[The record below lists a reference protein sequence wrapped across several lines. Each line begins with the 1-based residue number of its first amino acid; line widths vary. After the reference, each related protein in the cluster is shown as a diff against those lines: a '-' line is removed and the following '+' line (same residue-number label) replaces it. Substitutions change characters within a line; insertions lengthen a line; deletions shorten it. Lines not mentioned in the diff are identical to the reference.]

1 MDNFLIFGAIVLILC
16 ISFSKLLY
24 KVGVPTLLIFMG
36 LGMLFGSDG
45 IGKIDFEDYKLAEN
59 VATLALVFIMFY
71 GGFGTS
77 WKVVKPVVAKA
88 ILLSSVGTVLT
99 ALITGLFCYYALN
112 FSFLESMLIG
122 SVLSSTDAASVFSI
136 LRSRKLALKGGTSP
150 ILEVESGSNDPFAY
164 MLTIVIL
171 SLLIDD
177 KNISVPF
184 LLAKQII
191 FGTIIGVALG
201 YIASWVLRNIHFEID
216 SFHLIFVMA
225 IAILGYSFSNLI
237 GGNGFLSVYISGL
250 IIGSRKI
257 YRRKSLFNF
266 FDGISWLMQIILF
279 FMLGLLSFPS
289 RLPDVALQ
297 GTLIAIFMMF
307 IARPIAVFSILSFFK
322 LPINQQTFISFVGI
336 RGAASIAFS
345 IYAVTSP
352 IQLPDVFHIV
362 FIVVLFSIIFQGSF
376 IPFMAKKLNMITVK
390 PEHKLKSLGDI
401 EDESYNQL
409 LEFTITKKHKW
420 ANKKIVDCEIPKD
433 ILIVMIK
440 RGKDIV
446 VPNGQ
451 TVLLPSDTLIL
462 SGSNLDKVL

>member
-1 MDNFLIFGAIVLILC
+1 MC

-45 IGKIDFEDYKLAEN
+45 IGKIDFDDYKLAEN
-59 VATLALVFIMFY
+59 MATIALVFIMFY

-77 WKVVKPVVAKA
+77 WKVVKPVAVKA
-88 ILLSSVGTVLT
+88 VLLSSIGTVLT
-99 ALITGLFCYYALN
+99 AAITGLFCYYALN
-112 FSFLESMLIG
+112 FSFLEAMLIG

-136 LRSRKLALKGGTSP
+136 LRSRKLALKDGTAP

-171 SLLIDD
+171 SLLVGDT
-177 KNISVPF
+177 NISVPI
-184 LLAKQII
+184 LLAKQIF
-191 FGTIIGVALG
+191 FGIIIGVILG

-225 IAILGYSFSNLI
+225 IAILGYSFSSLI
-237 GGNGFLSVYISGL
+237 DGNGFLCVYISGL
-250 IIGSRKI
+250 IIGSSKI
-257 YRRKSLFNF
+257 YRRKSLSNF
-266 FDGISWLMQIILF
+266 FDGISWLMQIVLF
-279 FMLGLLSFPS
+279 FMLGLLAFPS
-289 RLPDVALQ
+289 RLPEAALS

-322 LPINQQTFISFVGI
+322 LPINQQSFISFVGI

-345 IYAVTSP
+345 IYAVTSSA
-352 IQLPDVFHIV
+352 QLPDIFHIV

-376 IPFMAKKLNMITVK
+376 IPFMAKKLNMIAVK
-390 PEHKLKSLGDI
+390 PEHKLKSLDDI

-420 ANKKIVDCEIPKD
+420 ANKKIMDSEIPKD

-451 TVLLPSDTLIL
+451 TVLLPNDTIIL

>member
-1 MDNFLIFGAIVLILC
+1 MC

-45 IGKIDFEDYKLAEN
+45 IGKIDFDDYKLAEN
-59 VATLALVFIMFY
+59 MATIALVFIMFY

-77 WKVVKPVVAKA
+77 WKVVKPVAVKA
-88 ILLSSVGTVLT
+88 VLLSSIGTVLT
-99 ALITGLFCYYALN
+99 AAITGLFCYYALN
-112 FSFLESMLIG
+112 FSFLEAMLIG

-136 LRSRKLALKGGTSP
+136 LRSRKLALKGGTAP

-171 SLLIDD
+171 SLLVGDT
-177 KNISVPF
+177 NISVPI
-184 LLAKQII
+184 LLAKQIF
-191 FGTIIGVALG
+191 FGIIIGVILG

-225 IAILGYSFSNLI
+225 IAILGYSFSSLI
-237 GGNGFLSVYISGL
+237 DGNGFLCVYISGL
-250 IIGSRKI
+250 IIGSSKI
-257 YRRKSLFNF
+257 YRRKSLSNF
-266 FDGISWLMQIILF
+266 FDGISWLMQIVLF
-279 FMLGLLSFPS
+279 FMLGLLAFPS
-289 RLPDVALQ
+289 RLPEAALS

-322 LPINQQTFISFVGI
+322 LPINQQSFISFVGI

-345 IYAVTSP
+345 IYAVTSSA
-352 IQLPDVFHIV
+352 QLPDIFHIV

-376 IPFMAKKLNMITVK
+376 IPFMAKKLNMIAVK
-390 PEHKLKSLGDI
+390 PEHKLKSLDDI

-420 ANKKIVDCEIPKD
+420 ANKKIMDSEIPKD

-451 TVLLPSDTLIL
+451 TVLLPNDTIIL

>member
-1 MDNFLIFGAIVLILC
+1 MNSILIFGAIVLILC

-45 IGKIDFEDYKLAEN
+45 IGKIDFDDYKLAEN
-59 VATLALVFIMFY
+59 MATIALVFIMFY

-77 WKVVKPVVAKA
+77 WKVVKPVAVKA
-88 ILLSSVGTVLT
+88 VLLSSIGTVLT
-99 ALITGLFCYYALN
+99 AAITGLFCYYALN
-112 FSFLESMLIG
+112 FSFLEAMLIG

-136 LRSRKLALKGGTSP
+136 LRSRKLALKGGTAP

-171 SLLIDD
+171 SLLVGDT
-177 KNISVPF
+177 NISVPI
-184 LLAKQII
+184 LLAKQIF
-191 FGTIIGVALG
+191 FGIIIGVILG

-225 IAILGYSFSNLI
+225 IAILGYSFSSLI
-237 GGNGFLSVYISGL
+237 DGNGFLCVYISGL
-250 IIGSRKI
+250 IIGSSKI
-257 YRRKSLFNF
+257 YRRKSLSNF
-266 FDGISWLMQIILF
+266 FDGISWLMQIVLF
-279 FMLGLLSFPS
+279 FMLGLLAFPS
-289 RLPDVALQ
+289 RLPEAALS

-322 LPINQQTFISFVGI
+322 LPINQQSFISFVGI

-345 IYAVTSP
+345 IYAVTSSA
-352 IQLPDVFHIV
+352 QLPDIFHIV

-376 IPFMAKKLNMITVK
+376 IPFMAKKLNMIAVK
-390 PEHKLKSLGDI
+390 PEHKLKSLDDI

-420 ANKKIVDCEIPKD
+420 ANKKIMDSEIPKD

-451 TVLLPSDTLIL
+451 TVLLPNDTIIL

>member
-1 MDNFLIFGAIVLILC
+1 MNSILIFGAIVLILC

-45 IGKIDFEDYKLAEN
+45 IGKIDFDDYKLAEN
-59 VATLALVFIMFY
+59 MATIALVFIMFY

-77 WKVVKPVVAKA
+77 WKVVKPVAVKA
-88 ILLSSVGTVLT
+88 VLLSSIGTVLT
-99 ALITGLFCYYALN
+99 AAITGLFCYYALN
-112 FSFLESMLIG
+112 FSFLEAMLIG

-136 LRSRKLALKGGTSP
+136 LRSRKLALKGGTAP

-171 SLLIDD
+171 SLLVGDT
-177 KNISVPF
+177 NISVPI
-184 LLAKQII
+184 LLAKQIF
-191 FGTIIGVALG
+191 FGIIIGVILG

-225 IAILGYSFSNLI
+225 IAILGYSFSSLI
-237 GGNGFLSVYISGL
+237 DGNGFLCVYISGL
-250 IIGSRKI
+250 IIGSSKI
-257 YRRKSLFNF
+257 YRRKSLSNF
-266 FDGISWLMQIILF
+266 FDGISWLMQIVLF
-279 FMLGLLSFPS
+279 FMLGLLAFPS
-289 RLPDVALQ
+289 RLPEVALS

-322 LPINQQTFISFVGI
+322 LPINQQSFISFVGI

-345 IYAVTSP
+345 IYAVTSSA
-352 IQLPDVFHIV
+352 QLPDIFHIV

-376 IPFMAKKLNMITVK
+376 IPFMAKKLNMIAVK
-390 PEHKLKSLGDI
+390 PEHKLKSLDDI

-420 ANKKIVDCEIPKD
+420 ANKKIMDSEIPKD

-451 TVLLPSDTLIL
+451 TVLLPNDTIIL

>member
-1 MDNFLIFGAIVLILC
+1 MC

-45 IGKIDFEDYKLAEN
+45 IGKIDFDDYKLAEN
-59 VATLALVFIMFY
+59 MATIALVFIMFY

-77 WKVVKPVVAKA
+77 WKVVKPVAVKA
-88 ILLSSVGTVLT
+88 VLLSSIGTVLT
-99 ALITGLFCYYALN
+99 AAITGLFCYYALN
-112 FSFLESMLIG
+112 FSFLEAMLIG

-136 LRSRKLALKGGTSP
+136 LRSRKLALKGGTAP

-171 SLLIDD
+171 SLLVGDT
-177 KNISVPF
+177 NISVPI
-184 LLAKQII
+184 LLAKQIF
-191 FGTIIGVALG
+191 FGIIIGVILG

-225 IAILGYSFSNLI
+225 IAILGYSFSSLI
-237 GGNGFLSVYISGL
+237 DGNGFLCVYISGL
-250 IIGSRKI
+250 IIGSSKI
-257 YRRKSLFNF
+257 YRRKSLSNF
-266 FDGISWLMQIILF
+266 FDGISWLMQIVLF
-279 FMLGLLSFPS
+279 FMLGLLAFPS
-289 RLPDVALQ
+289 RLPEVALS

-322 LPINQQTFISFVGI
+322 LPINQQSFISFVGI

-345 IYAVTSP
+345 IYAVTSSA
-352 IQLPDVFHIV
+352 QLPDIFHIV

-376 IPFMAKKLNMITVK
+376 IPFMAKKLNMIAVK
-390 PEHKLKSLGDI
+390 PEHKLKSLDDI

-420 ANKKIVDCEIPKD
+420 ANKKIMDSEIPKD

-451 TVLLPSDTLIL
+451 TVLLPNDTIIL